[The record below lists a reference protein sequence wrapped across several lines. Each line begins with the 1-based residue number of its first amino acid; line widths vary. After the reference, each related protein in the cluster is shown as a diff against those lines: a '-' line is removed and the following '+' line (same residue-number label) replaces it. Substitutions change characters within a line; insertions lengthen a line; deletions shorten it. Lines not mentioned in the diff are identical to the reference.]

1 MFWICLCIREIITF
15 ELSVISVSFT
25 LYCVE
30 DVFVS
35 GFFGID
41 ETTLEKVNSGFLLIV
56 NLSGLRI
63 C

>member
-1 MFWICLCIREIITF
+1 MITF
-15 ELSVISVSFT
+15 ELSVISESLT

-35 GFFGID
+35 GFFSID
-41 ETTLEKVNSGFLLIV
+41 ETTFEKVNSVF
-56 NLSGLRI
+56 

>member
-1 MFWICLCIREIITF
+1 MITF
-15 ELSVISVSFT
+15 ELSVISES
-25 LYCVE
+25 LMWYWVE

-41 ETTLEKVNSGFLLIV
+41 ETIFENVNSGF
-56 NLSGLRI
+56 

>member
-1 MFWICLCIREIITF
+1 MITF
-15 ELSVISVSFT
+15 ELSVISESLT

-41 ETTLEKVNSGFLLIV
+41 ETTFGKVNSGF
-56 NLSGLRI
+56 

>member
-1 MFWICLCIREIITF
+1 MITF
-15 ELSVISVSFT
+15 ELSVISESLT

-41 ETTLEKVNSGFLLIV
+41 ETTFEKLNSGFLLIV
-56 NLSGLRI
+56 NLSGLGI